1 MMGAAAVRGIA
12 LQLAAG
18 VADLR
23 RATDAMA
30 AVN

>member
-1 MMGAAAVRGIA
+1 MGAAAALGIA

-18 VADLR
+18 VDRR